1 MLCGEICKDGRRH
14 HDCRH
19 FLELNTNAICTVP
32 QIHRFII
39 PKHFTSIIAEEVK
52 NSMEAQTEINQL
64 KSEAEKRQME
74 DLKKA
79 MQQKINEVEEQ
90 TKEIDELKAT
100 LSGRKEELMAR
111 NGELQELKND
121 LNHLKSLFEVKSTEA
136 DESMDKYCSL
146 MVQVHKLEKTNEA
159 LTTRLAQLSAKQ
171 NASSGNSVR
180 DCGQHPQSTRKS
192 AIKPQEENL
201 EVRNENTSTSAPL
214 RSPQGS
220 KRGHSD
226 LSDKDRAQETLPDL
240 NLTKKI
246 KVNLVNAAKE
256 RTEEEDEDF
265 RPEGLPELV
274 QKGNLVHN

>member
-1 MLCGEICKDGRRH
+1 
-14 HDCRH
+14 
-19 FLELNTNAICTVP
+19 
-32 QIHRFII
+32 
-39 PKHFTSIIAEEVK
+39 
-52 NSMEAQTEINQL
+52 MEAQTEVNQL

-74 DLKKA
+74 DLTKA
-79 MQQKINEVEEQ
+79 MQQKNTEVEEQ
-90 TKEIDELKAT
+90 TKEIDELKAA

-111 NGELQELKND
+111 NGELQELRND
-121 LNHLKSLFEVKSTEA
+121 LDRLKGLLEVKSTEA

-146 MVQVHKLEKTNEA
+146 MVQVHKLEETNEA

-171 NASSGNSVR
+171 NAS
-180 DCGQHPQSTRKS
+180 TRKS
-192 AIKPQEENL
+192 AIKPREGSV
-201 EVRNENTSTSAPL
+201 EVGNENTAPL

-226 LSDKDRAQETLPDL
+226 LSDKDGAQETLPDL

-246 KVNLVNAAKE
+246 KASLVNAAKE

-274 QKGNLVHN
+274 QKGNLVHDY